1 MNPRYPEGSPEYEDY
16 AVALRVELE
25 KFAAGEHP
33 YEFEEIWESGAEEAA
48 RRDWEESQYAEAA
61 AFEDQRAFETWADDR
76 IADDEDADVSEAAY
90 VTYLE
95 GFFPD
100 D

>member
-1 MNPRYPEGSPEYEDY
+1 MSAYDDD
-16 AVALRVELE
+16 
-25 KFAAGEHP
+25 
-33 YEFEEIWESGAEEAA
+33 FESIWESGAEEAA
-48 RRDWEESQYAEAA
+48 RRD
-61 AFEDQRAFETWADDR
+61 WADDR